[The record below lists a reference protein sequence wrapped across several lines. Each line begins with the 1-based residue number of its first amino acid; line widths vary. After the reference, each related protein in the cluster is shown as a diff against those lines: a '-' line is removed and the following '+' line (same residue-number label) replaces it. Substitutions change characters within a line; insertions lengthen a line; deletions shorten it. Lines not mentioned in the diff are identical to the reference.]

1 MTLSTFCRLV
11 LLGVGLSSAVGAQAQ
26 RRAVNAVA
34 LLPTVQAEYA
44 LRGDDYL
51 LLGLNGP
58 ISTGSYNGTGLDRVG
73 LRLGYEHF
81 WNTRWSGGGTLGIDT
96 YKQAHLFGGHGDQF
110 RTDVA
115 PEVFARHWNTLGSFN
130 FRQRLGVSYFVPG
143 ATGADSRALTS
154 LRLDL
159 DRLVPVGGGRVVLRP
174 RLAYEAIAYLR
185 FQRDEATQ
193 PKERV
198 IDFGYARAEVGVR
211 LSDRFDFT
219 PWFGYQTTYVFAL
232 AQTNPM
238 GQVTTTAGRLNLVTP
253 VVGLDARFTLF
264 RGKAA
269 FERRQ
274 LPTQH

>member
-1 MTLSTFCRLV
+1 MTLPALHRLILAGIV
-11 LLGVGLSSAVGAQAQ
+11 LSSATSALAQ

-51 LLGLNGP
+51 LLSLSGP
-58 ISTGSYNGTGLDRVG
+58 ISTGSYNGTGLDRLGV
-73 LRLGYEHF
+73 RLGYEHF
-81 WNTRWSGGGTLGIDT
+81 WNTRWSGGGTLDINT
-96 YKQAHLFGGHGDQF
+96 YKQAHLLGGHGDQF

-115 PEVFARHWNTLGSFN
+115 PEVFGRHWNTLGSFN

-174 RLAYEAIAYLR
+174 RLAYEAVAYLR
-185 FQRDEATQ
+185 FQRDESQ

-198 IDFGYARAEVGVR
+198 IDFGYARAGVGVR
-211 LSDRFDFT
+211 LSDHFDCT

-232 AQTNPM
+232 AQTGPM
-238 GQVTTTAGRLNLVTP
+238 GQVVIPGGRLNLVTP

-264 RGKAA
+264 RGKTA

>member
-1 MTLSTFCRLV
+1 MTFSTVYRLV
-11 LLGVGLSSAVGAQAQ
+11 LLGIGLSSATSALAQ
-26 RRAVNAVA
+26 RRAVNSVA

-44 LRGDDYL
+44 LHGDDYL
-51 LLGLNGP
+51 LLSLNGP
-58 ISTGSYNGTGLDRVG
+58 VSTGNYNGTGLDRVG
-73 LRLGYEHF
+73 ARLGYEHF
-81 WNTRWSGGGTLGIDT
+81 WNTRWSGGGTLDIAT
-96 YKQAHLFGGHGDQF
+96 YGQGHLLGNDAGTL
-110 RTDVA
+110 RADVA

-130 FRQRLGVSYFVPG
+130 FRQRLGVAYLVPSGIG
-143 ATGADSRALTS
+143 ANSRALTS
-154 LRLDL
+154 LRLDV
-159 DRLVPVGGGRVVLRP
+159 DRLVPVGSGRIILRP
-174 RLAYEAIAYLR
+174 RLSYEAIAYLR
-185 FQRDEATQ
+185 FQRNELQ

-198 IDFGYARAEVGVR
+198 IDFGYARAEVGIR

-238 GQVTTTAGRLNLVTP
+238 GQVTTMAGRLNLVTP